1 MQQPPEA
8 TLAITPVCPH
18 CPGMMEVLGQLVK
31 KGNISALHII
41 NIAAQNEFAGKNE
54 IRSVP
59 WLRLGPFILQGLHTQ
74 QEIQSWIDRYQSDT
88 GIEDYFTEL
97 LSNGELDTVARAIKT
112 SPEIIQQLIPL
123 ISSDETNI
131 NVRLGLGAILEDLA
145 GLAILD
151 ILLKD
156 LIQLLSHSNPRVRG
170 DAAHFLS
177 FIHSPDALTALQQ
190 RSEETDPEVREIIEE
205 SIETLNS
212 D

>member
-74 QEIQSWIDRYQSDT
+74 EEIQSWIDRYQSDT
-88 GIEDYFTEL
+88 GVEDYFTEL
-97 LSNGELDTVARAIKT
+97 LSNGELDTVGRAIKT

-145 GLAILD
+145 GQAILE

-156 LIQLLSHSNPRVRG
+156 LIQLLGHSNPRVRG

-190 RSEETDPEVREIIEE
+190 RREETDPEVREIIEE

>member
-74 QEIQSWIDRYQSDT
+74 KEIQSWIDRYQSDT
-88 GIEDYFTEL
+88 GVEDYFTEL
-97 LSNGELDTVARAIKT
+97 LSNGELDTVGRAIKT

-145 GLAILD
+145 GQAILE

-156 LIQLLSHSNPRVRG
+156 LIQLLGHSNPRVRG

-190 RSEETDPEVREIIEE
+190 RREETDPEVREIIEE